1 MSLKLE
7 SRDGRAVAAVD
18 SGADLLAHVQGIA
31 PRLAA
36 RAQEFEDQ
44 RRAPL
49 DLIEEL
55 REVGVFRMY
64 APRSHG
70 GLELD
75 FPVTLEIL
83 TALAAADGAI
93 GWLGMIGAGSAPF
106 FSRLPKATYDE
117 VYADGPDVIIAGSAA
132 PSGMAEAVEGGY
144 RVSGRWPFASGC
156 QNADWLFS
164 GCVVMRGGAPAPG
177 RIEGAPLVRHITL
190 PASQW
195 RIEDTWHVEGLKGT
209 GSHHIALDDVFV
221 PAANVFDFG
230 GESCL
235 AGPLYQSPLHLVPL
249 MHGAPAIGIAEGAI
263 DDLVALASTG
273 KRPLFA
279 ADSLKDSPLF
289 QLELGRILADV
300 RAARALQEAQ
310 ARDHWRRALAG
321 ELAGGATLAEGAQTA
336 VWVTTACIRAVD
348 ACYSLGGGSAVYET
362 SPLQRRLRD
371 IHAASQHTAVQPRQY
386 INAGAARL
394 GHPVRHPLLG

>member
-1 MSLKLE
+1 MTLTAEARAEVVVEDAGEALLEKVRALAPSLTA
-7 SRDGRAVAAVD
+7 RAAEFE
-18 SGADLLAHVQGIA
+18 
-31 PRLAA
+31 AA
-36 RAQEFEDQ
+36 RRIPADVIDQ
-44 RRAPL
+44 
-49 DLIEEL
+49 L
-55 REVGVFRMY
+55 RDIGVFRMY

-75 FPVTLEIL
+75 FPTTLEIL
-83 TALAAADGAI
+83 TVLARADGAA
-93 GWLGMIGAGSAPF
+93 GWTAMIGTGSLTF
-106 FSRLPKATYDE
+106 FSRLPRETLDTVFAN
-117 VYADGPDVIIAGSAA
+117 GPDVIVCGSAA
-132 PSGMAEAVEGGY
+132 PAGTAQEVEGGY

-164 GCVVMRGGAPAPG
+164 GCVVMRDGAPAPG

-230 GESCL
+230 GKSCL
-235 AGPLYQSPLHLVPL
+235 DGPLYQSPLHLVPL

-263 DDLVALASTG
+263 DDLVALAGTG

-279 ADSLKDSPLF
+279 TDSLKDSPLF
-289 QLELGRILADV
+289 QLELGRITADV

-310 ARDHWRRALAG
+310 ARDHWRRALAA
-321 ELAGGATLAEGAQTA
+321 ELAGGEALAEGAQTA

-348 ACYSLGGGSAVYET
+348 ACYSLGGGSVVYDT

>member
-1 MSLKLE
+1 MTLTLEARAEVVGGDAGEALLEKVRALAPSLTA
-7 SRDGRAVAAVD
+7 RAAEFE
-18 SGADLLAHVQGIA
+18 
-31 PRLAA
+31 AA
-36 RAQEFEDQ
+36 RRIPADVIDQ
-44 RRAPL
+44 
-49 DLIEEL
+49 L
-55 REVGVFRMY
+55 REIGVFRMY

-75 FPVTLEIL
+75 FPTTLEIL
-83 TALAAADGAI
+83 TVLARADGAA
-93 GWLGMIGAGSAPF
+93 GWTAMIGTGSLTF
-106 FSRLPKATYDE
+106 FSRLPRETLDA
-117 VYADGPDVIIAGSAA
+117 VFVNGPDVIVCGSAA
-132 PSGMAEAVEGGY
+132 PAGAAHEVEGGY

>member
-1 MSLKLE
+1 MTLTAEARAEVVGEDAGEALLEKVRALAPSLTA
-7 SRDGRAVAAVD
+7 RAAEFE
-18 SGADLLAHVQGIA
+18 
-31 PRLAA
+31 AA
-36 RAQEFEDQ
+36 RRIPADVIDQ
-44 RRAPL
+44 
-49 DLIEEL
+49 L
-55 REVGVFRMY
+55 RDIGVFRMY

-75 FPVTLEIL
+75 FPTTLEIL
-83 TALAAADGAI
+83 TVLARADGAA
-93 GWLGMIGAGSAPF
+93 GWTAMIGTGSLTF
-106 FSRLPKATYDE
+106 FSRLPRETLDTVFAN
-117 VYADGPDVIIAGSAA
+117 GPDVIVCGSAA
-132 PSGMAEAVEGGY
+132 PAGTAQEVEGGY

-164 GCVVMRGGAPAPG
+164 GCVVMRDGAPAPG

-230 GESCL
+230 GKSCL
-235 AGPLYQSPLHLVPL
+235 DGPLYQSPLHLVPL

-263 DDLVALASTG
+263 DDLVALAGTG

-279 ADSLKDSPLF
+279 TDSLKDSPLF
-289 QLELGRILADV
+289 QLELGRITADV

-310 ARDHWRRALAG
+310 ARDHWRRALAA
-321 ELAGGATLAEGAQTA
+321 ELAGGEALAEGAQTA

-348 ACYSLGGGSAVYET
+348 ACYSLGGGSVVYDT